1 MYMAMK
7 VIVNTGYFDSQVQ
20 FRTNFDI
27 MDYTINLFSFTC
39 KLKIGEESKF
49 APCKVIRITLV
60 FRIPTLSILNSN
72 LEYSG
77 FQPLVFRILVS
88 RILQIP
94 FKNR

>member
-60 FRIPTLSILNSN
+60 FRIPTLSILN
-72 LEYSG
+72 
-77 FQPLVFRILVS
+77 FQPRVFRIS
-88 RILQIP
+88 TSGIPDSSLQNITDSI
-94 FKNR
+94 